1 MMRSKESVE
10 YSYQAEKS
18 IFGIAL
24 RAPKGDH
31 SVLGNG
37 SAIIHFFDCVH
48 GGICAV
54 SGDVTVTVQT

>member
-1 MMRSKESVE
+1 MMRSKEFVE

-37 SAIIHFFDCVH
+37 SAI
-48 GGICAV
+48 AL
-54 SGDVTVTVQT
+54 

>member
-24 RAPKGDH
+24 RAPKGDE
-31 SVLGNG
+31 N
-37 SAIIHFFDCVH
+37 ATMNMRI
-48 GGICAV
+48 
-54 SGDVTVTVQT
+54 

>member
-24 RAPKGDH
+24 RAPKGDP
-31 SVLGNG
+31 VLLITTRNPK
-37 SAIIHFFDCVH
+37 
-48 GGICAV
+48 
-54 SGDVTVTVQT
+54 SGKFLLMYKSFSPKIG